1 MPVVSRRARLL
12 DLAALSCIVSGAALC
27 LVANTRLTEIS
38 KLSYQHPGPP
48 SRPALAAADR
58 ARYLAYG
65 GVALVVAG
73 CIVGVTGAFHFA
85 RRNTAKA

>member
-12 DLAALSCIVSGAALC
+12 DLAALACIVAGA
-27 LVANTRLTEIS
+27 LVCFMANARLTEIS
-38 KLSYQHPGPP
+38 RYTYRHPGPP
-48 SRPALAAADR
+48 NVSQLAEADR

-73 CIVGVTGAFHFA
+73 CIVGVTGAMKLA
-85 RRNTAKA
+85 RRTPA